1 MSFNTN
7 LSSFSPA
14 QFAELMYASDYK
26 VEKLFLKLASTPSN
40 QMKTIVDVI
49 NDALSSEGFVAKH
62 GTFGSTNAVVTLP
75 KTFVNVSQISVLS
88 MHGSY
93 ELALLSSSGSLEYIP
108 SIGYDFYLPSFDT
121 PDNVINEIKRIY
133 SELQKI

>member
-1 MSFNTN
+1 MSLDTII
-7 LSSFSPA
+7 SAFSPS
-14 QFAELMYASDYK
+14 QLAELMYASDYE
-26 VEKLFLKLASTPSN
+26 VDKLYLKLASTPSN
-40 QMKTIVDVI
+40 QIKNIVDII

-62 GTFGSTNAVVTLP
+62 AAFGSTNAVVTLP
-75 KTFVNVSQISVLS
+75 KTFANVAQISVLS

-108 SIGYDFYLPSFDT
+108 SIGYDSWLPSFDT
-121 PDNVINEIKRIY
+121 PDDVINEIKRIY